1 MRTLRTR
8 LDLCTRRAGSAR
20 KAGGWRG
27 LLTLLT
33 CALLC
38 AAFLTV
44 SGGTATAANADTHR
58 LSTWNMQ
65 RGTNRWQYAL
75 ELSTHSDVV
84 ALQEAPV
91 TPPNAA
97 RRLHGNYGAGISG
110 YVIPGN
116 RARGQR
122 YLFILSQG
130 NNPSLGVNP
139 AMITSWL
146 PDHVLNI
153 DGVYRDALAVV
164 NTTDSTMF
172 ASIHASA
179 TGGTDSG
186 SLVRRVAAAA
196 GTLGLQDW
204 AVLGDFNRDPTTLPA
219 LGLPNGSHIY
229 NSGMATQQSGG
240 ELDYMVSNVLT
251 QNWQASRGVAHDSDH
266 WPVTFSSLRAG
277 ANPTR
282 FTISDHGNSSVLD
295 VYAAQQANGT
305 HIILYHPDSGTNQL
319 WSLRTAGL
327 YGQFDRLVS
336 AASGKCMDVD
346 NGTASTIGSQM
357 NIWDCHNSSTA
368 NDTQEFALE
377 HPVPLFPNL
386 TTVENTQTEL
396 YLNVSENSNADGTP
410 VIQYTQQYGQL
421 PYPANNESF
430 YFHPAVS

>member
-1 MRTLRTR
+1 MKLLRTR
-8 LDLCTRRAGSAR
+8 RAAAVR
-20 KAGGWRG
+20 KADGRRG
-27 LLTLLT
+27 LVALLT
-33 CALLC
+33 GALLTAC
-38 AAFLTV
+38 FLVT
-44 SGGTATAANADTHR
+44 SSPAATAANADTHR

-65 RGTNRWQYAL
+65 RATSRWQYAL
-75 ELSTHSDVV
+75 ELSTRSDVV

-91 TPPNAA
+91 TPPAAA
-97 RRLHGNYGAGISG
+97 RALPGNYGAGISG

-116 RARGQR
+116 RARGER

-146 PDHVLNI
+146 PDHVLNV

-164 NTTDSTMF
+164 NNADDTMF

-179 TGGTDSG
+179 TGGGDSG
-186 SLVRRVAAAA
+186 SLVRRVATAA

-204 AVLGDFNRDPTTLPA
+204 VVMGDFNRDPTTLPA
-219 LGLPNGSHIY
+219 LGLPGGSHIY
-229 NSGMATQQSGG
+229 NTGMATQQSGG

-251 QNWQASRGVAHDSDH
+251 QNWQASRGTAHDSDH

-295 VYAAQQANGT
+295 VYEAQKANGT

-319 WSLRTAGL
+319 WTLKAAGL
-327 YGQFDRLVS
+327 YGQFDRIVS
-336 AASGKCMDVD
+336 AASDKCMDVD

-357 NIWDCHNSSTA
+357 NVWDCHNSSTA
-368 NDTQEFALE
+368 NDTQELALE

-386 TTVENTQTEL
+386 TTVEDTQTGL
-396 YLNVSENSNADGTP
+396 YLNVSENGNADGTP

-421 PYPANNESF
+421 PYPADNESF
-430 YFHPAVS
+430 YFHPAVR